1 MGKLIYIK
9 FYETA
14 CPIFTKPFIFKAF
27 RRPSFKSKKTTEL
40 KNDCL
45 VLSFDRHDKKLNKNP

>member
-1 MGKLIYIK
+1 MKQLARSSQNPLFSRLSEGLRLN
-9 FYETA
+9 
-14 CPIFTKPFIFKAF
+14 P
-27 RRPSFKSKKTTEL
+27 KKTTEL